1 MDITLKI
8 TDEVEALIDLA
19 LKEDLGENGDVT
31 SNFILNSDKK
41 GQASIIA
48 KQAGIIA
55 GLPIAERVFQKVNP
69 ALAVQNRVEE
79 GTKVEPS
86 EEVVRISGPLGDILT
101 AERTAL
107 NFLQRLSGIATLTA
121 EYVRQTGGTQA
132 KILDTRKTTP
142 GFRMLEKYAVRKGGG
157 QNHRFGLYD
166 MVLIKENHISTAGG
180 IINAVQQIREQMA
193 AGNLDL
199 QIEIEV
205 RSLTE
210 VEQALNLKVDRL
222 MLDNMSLDEIREAV
236 ELVNDKVELEVSG
249 GVNCGTVRAIAETG
263 VDYIS
268 VGALTHSA
276 PALDLSLLVKN
287 T

>member
-1 MDITLKI
+1 MDIALKI

>member
-1 MDITLKI
+1 MDTPFKI
-8 TDEVEALIDLA
+8 NKEIDSLIDLA
-19 LKEDLGENGDVT
+19 LREDLGGFGDIT
-31 SNFILNSDKK
+31 SDFILNSGKE
-41 GQASIIA
+41 GQASIVA
-48 KQAGIIA
+48 KQAGVIA

-69 ALAVQNRVEE
+69 AIKVINRVEE
-79 GTKVEPS
+79 GMKVEPS
-86 EEVVRISGPLGDILT
+86 EEIVCISGPLSGILT
-101 AERTAL
+101 AERTTL

-121 EYVRQTGGTQA
+121 EFVSKAEGTKA

-157 QNHRFGLYD
+157 HNHRFGLYD
-166 MVLIKENHISTAGG
+166 MVLIKENHITAAGG
-180 IINAVQQIREQMA
+180 IKNAVQQIREKMQNR
-193 AGNLDL
+193 NLDL

-205 RSLTE
+205 RRLTE

-222 MLDNMSLDEIREAV
+222 MLDNMSLENIRDAI
-236 ELVNDKVELEVSG
+236 ELVQGKVELEVSG
-249 GVNCGTVRAIAETG
+249 NVNLATVRGIAETG

-276 PALDLSLLVKN
+276 PAFDLSLLIKN

>member
-31 SNFILNSDKK
+31 TNFILNSDKE

>member
-79 GTKVEPS
+79 GAKVEPS
-86 EEVVRISGPLGDILT
+86 EEIVRISGPLGDILT

-236 ELVNDKVELEVSG
+236 ELVSDKVELEVSG

>member
-1 MDITLKI
+1 MDIALKI

-31 SNFILNSDKK
+31 SNFILNSDKE

-79 GTKVEPS
+79 GAKVEPS

-121 EYVRQTGGTQA
+121 EYVRKAGGTQA

-166 MVLIKENHISTAGG
+166 MVLIKENHIAAAGG
-180 IINAVQQIREQMA
+180 VTKAVQKIRAKMQNR
-193 AGNLDL
+193 NLDL

-205 RSLTE
+205 RALTE
-210 VEQALNLKVDRL
+210 VDQALNLKVDRL

-249 GVNCGTVRAIAETG
+249 GVNLATVKAIAETG

-276 PALDLSLLVKN
+276 PAFDLSLLVKN
-287 T
+287 N

>member
-1 MDITLKI
+1 M
-8 TDEVEALIDLA
+8 
-19 LKEDLGENGDVT
+19 
-31 SNFILNSDKK
+31 
-41 GQASIIA
+41 
-48 KQAGIIA
+48 
-55 GLPIAERVFQKVNP
+55 
-69 ALAVQNRVEE
+69 
-79 GTKVEPS
+79 KVEPS
-86 EEVVRISGPLGDILT
+86 EEIVRISGPLSGILT
-101 AERTAL
+101 AERTTL

-121 EYVRQTGGTQA
+121 EFVSKAAGTKA

-157 QNHRFGLYD
+157 HNHRFGLYD
-166 MVLIKENHISTAGG
+166 MVLIKENHITAAGG
-180 IINAVQQIREQMA
+180 IKNAVQQIREKMQNR
-193 AGNLDL
+193 NLDL

-222 MLDNMSLDEIREAV
+222 MLDNMSLENIRDAI
-236 ELVNDKVELEVSG
+236 ELVQGNVELEVSG
-249 GVNCGTVRAIAETG
+249 NVNLATVRAIAETG

-276 PALDLSLLVKN
+276 PAFDLSLLIKN

>member
-1 MDITLKI
+1 MDIALKI

-31 SNFILNSDKK
+31 SNFILNSGQE

-69 ALAVQNRVEE
+69 ALAVQNRVKE
-79 GTKVEPS
+79 GAKVEPS

-107 NFLQRLSGIATLTA
+107 NFLQRLSGVATLTA
-121 EYVRQTGGTQA
+121 EFVGKAAGTQA

-166 MVLIKENHISTAGG
+166 MVLIKENHIAAAGG
-180 IINAVQQIREQMA
+180 VTKAVRKIRAKMQNR
-193 AGNLDL
+193 NLDL

-205 RSLTE
+205 RALTE
-210 VEQALNLKVDRL
+210 VDQALNLKVDRL

-249 GVNCGTVRAIAETG
+249 GVNLATVRAIAETG

-276 PALDLSLLVKN
+276 PAFDLSLLVKN

>member
-1 MDITLKI
+1 MDIALKI

-107 NFLQRLSGIATLTA
+107 NFLQRLSGVATLTA
-121 EYVRQTGGTQA
+121 EYVRQTGGTHA

-222 MLDNMSLDEIREAV
+222 MLDNMSLDEIRDAV

>member
-1 MDITLKI
+1 MDIALKI

-79 GTKVEPS
+79 GAKVEPS

-121 EYVRQTGGTQA
+121 EYVRKAGRTQA

-166 MVLIKENHISTAGG
+166 MVLIKENHIAAAGG
-180 IINAVQQIREQMA
+180 VTKAVQKIRAKMQNK
-193 AGNLDL
+193 NLGL

-210 VEQALNLKVDRL
+210 VEQALHLKVDRL

-249 GVNCGTVRAIAETG
+249 GVNLATVRAIAETG

-276 PALDLSLLVKN
+276 PAFDLSLLVKN

>member
-1 MDITLKI
+1 MDIALKI

-79 GTKVEPS
+79 GAKVEPS
-86 EEVVRISGPLGDILT
+86 EEIVRISGPLGDILT

>member
-1 MDITLKI
+1 MDIALKI

-69 ALAVQNRVEE
+69 TLAVQNRVEE
-79 GTKVEPS
+79 GVKVERS

-249 GVNCGTVRAIAETG
+249 GVNLATVKAIAETG

-276 PALDLSLLVKN
+276 PAFDLSLLVKN
-287 T
+287 N

>member
-1 MDITLKI
+1 MDIALKI

-31 SNFILNSDKK
+31 SNFIRNSDKK

-121 EYVRQTGGTQA
+121 EFVKKVKGSKA

-142 GFRMLEKYAVRKGGG
+142 GFRILEKYAVRTGGG

>member
-79 GTKVEPS
+79 GAKVEPS
-86 EEVVRISGPLGDILT
+86 EEIVRISGPLGDILT

>member
-1 MDITLKI
+1 MDIALKI

-31 SNFILNSDKK
+31 SNFILNSDKE

-69 ALAVQNRVEE
+69 ALTVQNRVEE

-222 MLDNMSLDEIREAV
+222 MLDNMSLDQIREAV
-236 ELVNDKVELEVSG
+236 ELVSDKVELEVSG

>member
-1 MDITLKI
+1 MDIALKI

-31 SNFILNSDKK
+31 SNFIRNSDKK

-121 EYVRQTGGTQA
+121 EFVKKVKGSKA

-142 GFRMLEKYAVRKGGG
+142 GFRILEKYAVRTGGG

-222 MLDNMSLDEIREAV
+222 MLDNMSLDQIREAV

-276 PALDLSLLVKN
+276 PAFDLSLLVKN